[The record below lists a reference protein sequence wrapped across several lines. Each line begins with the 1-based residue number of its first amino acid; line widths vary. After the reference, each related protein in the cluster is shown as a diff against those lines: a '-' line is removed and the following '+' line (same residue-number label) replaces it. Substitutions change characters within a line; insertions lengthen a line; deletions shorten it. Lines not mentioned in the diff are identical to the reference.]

1 MKNITKIIVIIC
13 IIVIIISV
21 GIIVFKYMQ
30 QTSSSNIPSEE
41 MADLEKYTQLEELT
55 SNDFDLKSCIINN
68 YYTIIETDEMYNN
81 SENDC
86 IIYHKDELDNFIA
99 NVNSNIPDVIRVI
112 QYSSDEKN
120 SFIKDIEFTQD
131 KFIIKDD
138 YRFFSNREKGIVT
151 NEYSTKDYKFF
162 IDENPIKNE
171 NAKVYYR
178 TYLKNNENS
187 NLIYLFNYF
196 EIPEDNESK
205 FELEFIKDMTK
216 ERQLILSKSENT
228 KYDYDI
234 YSYNGDVNIIIE
246 NEKYTLREALLSNKI
261 TAEDIIESANKDVEK
276 NNIFRDAYLDGG
288 TVEYTYNNY
297 IILKYNNL
305 AGNKDLY
312 IGDISMNMSNL
323 NKIYYNSYMDRPV
336 TY

>member
-99 NVNSNIPDVIRVI
+99 NVNSNIPDVIRVV

-120 SFIKDIEFTQD
+120 SFIKDIKFTQD

-151 NEYSTKDYKFF
+151 NEYSTKDYKFV

-178 TYLKNNENS
+178 TYLK
-187 NLIYLFNYF
+187 
-196 EIPEDNESK
+196 
-205 FELEFIKDMTK
+205 
-216 ERQLILSKSENT
+216 
-228 KYDYDI
+228 
-234 YSYNGDVNIIIE
+234 
-246 NEKYTLREALLSNKI
+246 
-261 TAEDIIESANKDVEK
+261 
-276 NNIFRDAYLDGG
+276 
-288 TVEYTYNNY
+288 
-297 IILKYNNL
+297 
-305 AGNKDLY
+305 
-312 IGDISMNMSNL
+312 
-323 NKIYYNSYMDRPV
+323 
-336 TY
+336 

>member
-99 NVNSNIPDVIRVI
+99 NVNSNILDVIRVV

-120 SFIKDIEFTQD
+120 SFIKDIKFTQD

-151 NEYSTKDYKFF
+151 NEYSTKDYKFV

-178 TYLKNNENS
+178 TYLKNHTNS